1 MLIRIHRATVEA
13 GRDWEF
19 SQGIREKAI
28 PEVEK
33 VEGIEYSVFGRRFEG
48 QRHQFINV
56 TLWRDYDA
64 IRQHTGEDV
73 QTRLIFDGESE
84 MIVESTVE
92 YYEAFGATDP
102 EELAEGGGRP

>member
-13 GRDWEF
+13 ARDWEF
-19 SQGIREKAI
+19 SQGIRERAI
-28 PEVEK
+28 PEVSK

-48 QRHQFINV
+48 QRHQFVNV
-56 TLWRDYDA
+56 TLWRDFDA

-84 MIVESTVE
+84 MIVESSVE
-92 YYEAFGATDP
+92 YYEVFGATDP
-102 EELAEGGGRP
+102 DEHVERHRS